1 MIIRV
6 FRCTVRSGSTPE
18 FEDVVH
24 NITLTRFR
32 NAPGL
37 VSWIAG
43 RPLGT
48 AGEVCVVTVRKA
60 LESLQQVAGR
70 DSQREG
76 VIPADALTL
85 LEDTVLHHYEVFG
98 SSSD

>member
-6 FRCTVRSGSTPE
+6 FRCTVRSGSSVE

-48 AGEVCVVTVRKA
+48 AGEFCVVTVWQD
-60 LESLQQVAGR
+60 LESLHQFAGR
-70 DSQREG
+70 DWQQEG
-76 VIPADALTL
+76 VIPADALPL